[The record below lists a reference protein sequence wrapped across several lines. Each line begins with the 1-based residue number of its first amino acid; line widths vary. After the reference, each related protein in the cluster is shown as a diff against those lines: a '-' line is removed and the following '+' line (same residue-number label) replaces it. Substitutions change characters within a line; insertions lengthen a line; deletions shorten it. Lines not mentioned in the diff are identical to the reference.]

1 MTRDKVDN
9 MIQSAVRLPR
19 RLHERLKKVGGEGGM
34 GEEIRRRLEASFD
47 EEDAER
53 RDPKTRELL
62 EAISF
67 AAGQATS
74 FFGSWSKD
82 AFAFRVLEASVD
94 LLLKHYQP
102 EGEPKPNPTELGEI
116 IFGKNR
122 ENENLSP
129 EEVSRTV
136 VSLWLRSEAIVGQ
149 KG

>member
-1 MTRDKVDN
+1 MTRDKVDT

-34 GEEIRRRLEASFD
+34 GEEIRHRLERSFD
-47 EEDAER
+47 EEDVER

-62 EAISF
+62 GAVSF
-67 AAGQATS
+67 VAGQTTS

-82 AFAFRVLEASVD
+82 AFAFQVLKATVD

-102 EGEPKPNPTELGEI
+102 EGDPKPNPTGLGEI